1 MDHNENI
8 HLEIA
13 ENLLNER
20 QLAENISRAIY
31 NALDALDAQL
41 MRMVK
46 QEIDKAEYYDGDLYG
61 IQSYCHERMNEL
73 MVLAGVYTFN
83 PNGCSGEQTY
93 KFIQEFTQVSWVE
106 TKVGDIAHASHFN
119 NYTQGQFNN
128 LTDDSLTDEDYKN
141 IEEAYTEKAYH
152 EFTASGGCRD

>member
-1 MDHNENI
+1 MEENL

-13 ENLLNER
+13 DALLQER
-20 QLAENISRAIY
+20 QLAQNICRAIY

-41 MRMVK
+41 QRMVK
-46 QEIDKAEYYDGDLYG
+46 QEIDKSEYYDGDLYG
-61 IQSYCHERMNEL
+61 IQSYCHERMNEI
-73 MVLAGVYTFN
+73 MVLAGVFTFN

-106 TKVGDIAHASHFN
+106 TKIGDIGHVFHFN
-119 NYTQGQFNN
+119 NYTQGEFNA
-128 LTDDSLTDEDYKN
+128 LTGDTSKDY
-141 IEEAYTEKAYH
+141 YTEKSYH

>member
-31 NALDALDAQL
+31 NSLDALDAQL
-41 MRMVK
+41 QRMI
-46 QEIDKAEYYDGDLYG
+46 QREIYECDYYDGEL
-61 IQSYCHERMNEL
+61 QSIKLYCHERMNEL

-83 PNGCSGEQTY
+83 PKGCSGEQTY

-119 NYTQGQFNN
+119 NYTDGQFNN
-128 LTDDSLTDEDYKN
+128 LTDDSGSEDYYN
-141 IEEAYTEKAYH
+141 EKAYH

>member
-1 MDHNENI
+1 MEGNI

-13 ENLLNER
+13 EALLNER
-20 QLAENISRAIY
+20 ELAKNISRAIY
-31 NALDALDAQL
+31 NSLDALGAQL
-41 MRMVK
+41 NQMIK
-46 QEIDKAEYYDGDLYG
+46 QEIDHAEYYDGELRG
-61 IQSYCHERMNEL
+61 ILGYCQERMNEL
-73 MVLAGVYTFN
+73 RVLAGVYTFN

-128 LTDDSLTDEDYKN
+128 LTDDSKSEDYYN
-141 IEEAYTEKAYH
+141 EKAYH

>member
-41 MRMVK
+41 QRMI
-46 QEIDKAEYYDGDLYG
+46 QNEINECDYYDEELQSIKLY
-61 IQSYCHERMNEL
+61 CKERINEL

-128 LTDDSLTDEDYKN
+128 LTDDSESEDYYN
-141 IEEAYTEKAYH
+141 EKAYH
-152 EFTASGGCRD
+152 EFTGSGGCRD

>member
-1 MDHNENI
+1 MEGNI

-13 ENLLNER
+13 EALLNER
-20 QLAENISRAIY
+20 ELAKNISRAIY
-31 NALDALDAQL
+31 NSLDALGAQL
-41 MRMVK
+41 NQMIK
-46 QEIDKAEYYDGDLYG
+46 QEIDHAEYYDGELRG
-61 IQSYCHERMNEL
+61 ILGYCQERMNEL

-119 NYTQGQFNN
+119 NYTQGQFNK
-128 LTDDSLTDEDYKN
+128 LTDDSESEDYYN
-141 IEEAYTEKAYH
+141 EKAYH
-152 EFTASGGCRD
+152 EFTGSGGCRD

>member
-31 NALDALDAQL
+31 NSLDALDAQL
-41 MRMVK
+41 QRMV
-46 QEIDKAEYYDGDLYG
+46 QNEINECDYYEGELQSIKLY
-61 IQSYCHERMNEL
+61 CKERINEL

-128 LTDDSLTDEDYKN
+128 LTDDSESENYYN
-141 IEEAYTEKAYH
+141 EKAYH

>member
-41 MRMVK
+41 MRIVK
-46 QEIDKAEYYDGDLYG
+46 
-61 IQSYCHERMNEL
+61 
-73 MVLAGVYTFN
+73 
-83 PNGCSGEQTY
+83 
-93 KFIQEFTQVSWVE
+93 
-106 TKVGDIAHASHFN
+106 
-119 NYTQGQFNN
+119 
-128 LTDDSLTDEDYKN
+128 
-141 IEEAYTEKAYH
+141 
-152 EFTASGGCRD
+152 

>member
-31 NALDALDAQL
+31 NSLDALDAQL
-41 MRMVK
+41 QRMI
-46 QEIDKAEYYDGDLYG
+46 QNEINECDYYEGELQSIKLY
-61 IQSYCHERMNEL
+61 CKERINEL

-128 LTDDSLTDEDYKN
+128 LTDDSESENYYN
-141 IEEAYTEKAYH
+141 EKAYH

>member
-31 NALDALDAQL
+31 NSLDALDAQL
-41 MRMVK
+41 QRMI
-46 QEIDKAEYYDGDLYG
+46 QNEINECDYYDGELQSIKLY
-61 IQSYCHERMNEL
+61 CKERINEL

-128 LTDDSLTDEDYKN
+128 LTDDSESENYYN
-141 IEEAYTEKAYH
+141 EKAYH

>member
-13 ENLLNER
+13 NALLNER
-20 QLAENISRAIY
+20 QLAQNISMAIY
-31 NALDALDAQL
+31 NSLDALDAQL
-41 MRMVK
+41 QRMIQK
-46 QEIDKAEYYDGDLYG
+46 EINECDYYDGELQSIKLY
-61 IQSYCHERMNEL
+61 CKERVNEL

-93 KFIQEFTQVSWVE
+93 KFIQEFTQVSSVE
-106 TKVGDIAHASHFN
+106 TKVGDIAHASHFT
-119 NYTQGQFNN
+119 NYSQGEFNA
-128 LTDDSLTDEDYKN
+128 LTDDSSEDY
-141 IEEAYTEKAYH
+141 YTEKCYH

>member
-1 MDHNENI
+1 MEGNI

-13 ENLLNER
+13 EALLNER
-20 QLAENISRAIY
+20 ELAKNISRAIY
-31 NALDALDAQL
+31 NSLDALGAQL
-41 MRMVK
+41 NQMIK
-46 QEIDKAEYYDGDLYG
+46 QEIDHAEYYDGELRG
-61 IQSYCHERMNEL
+61 ILGYCQERMNEL
-73 MVLAGVYTFN
+73 RVLAGVYTFN

-119 NYTQGQFNN
+119 NYTQGQFNS
-128 LTDDSLTDEDYKN
+128 LTDDSESEDYYN
-141 IEEAYTEKAYH
+141 EKAYH

>member
-1 MDHNENI
+1 MEGNI

-13 ENLLNER
+13 EALLNER
-20 QLAENISRAIY
+20 ELAKNISRAIY
-31 NALDALDAQL
+31 NSLDALGAQL
-41 MRMVK
+41 NQMIK
-46 QEIDKAEYYDGDLYG
+46 QEIDHAEYYDGELRG
-61 IQSYCHERMNEL
+61 ILGYCQERMNEL
-73 MVLAGVYTFN
+73 RVLAGVYTFN

-128 LTDDSLTDEDYKN
+128 LTDDSQSEDYYN
-141 IEEAYTEKAYH
+141 EKAYH
-152 EFTASGGCRD
+152 EFTGSGGCRD

>member
-1 MDHNENI
+1 MDKNNI

-13 ENLLNER
+13 NALLNER
-20 QLAENISRAIY
+20 QLAENISKAIY

-41 MRMVK
+41 IRMVQ
-46 QEIDKAEYYDGDLYG
+46 QEINKSEYYDGDLHG

-73 MVLAGVYTFN
+73 MVLAGVFTFN

-93 KFIQEFTQVSWVE
+93 KFIQEFTQVSSVE
-106 TKVGDIAHASHFN
+106 TKVGDIAHASHFT
-119 NYTQGQFNN
+119 NYSQGEFNA
-128 LTDDSLTDEDYKN
+128 LTDENSEDY
-141 IEEAYTEKAYH
+141 YTEKCYH

>member
-31 NALDALDAQL
+31 NSLDALDAQL
-41 MRMVK
+41 QRIVK
-46 QEIDKAEYYDGDLYG
+46 QEIDKSEYYNGDLHE
-61 IQSYCHERMNEL
+61 IQSYVHERMNEL
-73 MVLAGVYTFN
+73 MVLAGVFTFN

-128 LTDDSLTDEDYKN
+128 LTDDSESENYYN
-141 IEEAYTEKAYH
+141 EKAYH
-152 EFTASGGCRD
+152 EFTGSGGCRD

>member
-1 MDHNENI
+1 MEGNI

-13 ENLLNER
+13 EALLNER
-20 QLAENISRAIY
+20 ELAKNISRAIY
-31 NALDALDAQL
+31 NSLDALGAQL
-41 MRMVK
+41 NQMIK
-46 QEIDKAEYYDGDLYG
+46 QEIDHAEYYDGELRG
-61 IQSYCHERMNEL
+61 ILGYCQERMNEL
-73 MVLAGVYTFN
+73 RVLAGVYTFN
-83 PNGCSGEQTY
+83 PNGCTGEQTY

-128 LTDDSLTDEDYKN
+128 LTDDSES
-141 IEEAYTEKAYH
+141 EEHYNEKAYH

>member
-31 NALDALDAQL
+31 NSLDALDAQL
-41 MRMVK
+41 QRMV
-46 QEIDKAEYYDGDLYG
+46 QNEINDCDYYEGELQSIKLY
-61 IQSYCHERMNEL
+61 CKERINEL

-128 LTDDSLTDEDYKN
+128 LTDDSESENYYN
-141 IEEAYTEKAYH
+141 EKAYH

>member
-1 MDHNENI
+1 MDHKENI

-13 ENLLNER
+13 EALLNER
-20 QLAENISRAIY
+20 ELAKNISRAIY
-31 NALDALDAQL
+31 NSLDALGAQL
-41 MRMVK
+41 NQMIK
-46 QEIDKAEYYDGDLYG
+46 QEIDHAEYYDGELRG
-61 IQSYCHERMNEL
+61 ILGYCQERMNEL
-73 MVLAGVYTFN
+73 RVLAGVYTFN

-128 LTDDSLTDEDYKN
+128 LTDDFESEDYYN
-141 IEEAYTEKAYH
+141 EKAYH

>member
-13 ENLLNER
+13 EALLNER
-20 QLAENISRAIY
+20 GLAKNISRAIY

-41 MRMVK
+41 LRIV
-46 QEIDKAEYYDGDLYG
+46 QNEIDKAEYYDGDLQS
-61 IQSYCHERMNEL
+61 IKSYCHERMNEI
-73 MVLAGVYTFN
+73 MVLAGVYIFN
-83 PNGCSGEQTY
+83 PDGCQGEQTY

-128 LTDDSLTDEDYKN
+128 LTDDSKSEDYYN
-141 IEEAYTEKAYH
+141 EKAYH

>member
-31 NALDALDAQL
+31 NSLDALDAQL
-41 MRMVK
+41 QRMI
-46 QEIDKAEYYDGDLYG
+46 QNEIDKAEYCDEDLHE
-61 IQSYCHERMNEL
+61 IQSYCHERMKEL
-73 MVLAGVYTFN
+73 TVLAGVFTFN

-106 TKVGDIAHASHFN
+106 TKEDDEDIAHVFHFN
-119 NYTQGQFNN
+119 NYTQEQFNAI
-128 LTDDSLTDEDYKN
+128 TDDSESEDYYN
-141 IEEAYTEKAYH
+141 EKAYH

>member
-13 ENLLNER
+13 EALLNER
-20 QLAENISRAIY
+20 QLAQNISRAIY
-31 NALDALDAQL
+31 NSLDALGAQL
-41 MRMVK
+41 NQMIK
-46 QEIDKAEYYDGDLYG
+46 QEIDHAEYYDGELRG
-61 IQSYCHERMNEL
+61 ILGYCQERMNEL
-73 MVLAGVYTFN
+73 RVLAGVYTFN

-128 LTDDSLTDEDYKN
+128 LTDDSESEDYYN
-141 IEEAYTEKAYH
+141 EKAYH

>member
-1 MDHNENI
+1 MEGNI

-13 ENLLNER
+13 EALLNER
-20 QLAENISRAIY
+20 ELAKNISRAIY
-31 NALDALDAQL
+31 NSLDALGAQL
-41 MRMVK
+41 NQMIK
-46 QEIDKAEYYDGDLYG
+46 QEIDHAEYYDGELRG
-61 IQSYCHERMNEL
+61 ILGYCQERMNEL
-73 MVLAGVYTFN
+73 RVLAGVYTFN

-128 LTDDSLTDEDYKN
+128 LTDDSESEDYYN
-141 IEEAYTEKAYH
+141 EKAYH

>member
-31 NALDALDAQL
+31 NSLDALDAQL
-41 MRMVK
+41 QRMI
-46 QEIDKAEYYDGDLYG
+46 QNEINECDYYEGELQSIKLY
-61 IQSYCHERMNEL
+61 CKERINEL

-119 NYTQGQFNN
+119 NYTDGQFNN
-128 LTDDSLTDEDYKN
+128 LTDDSESENYYN
-141 IEEAYTEKAYH
+141 EKAYH

>member
-20 QLAENISRAIY
+20 QLAKNISRAIY
-31 NALDALDAQL
+31 NSLDALGAQL
-41 MRMVK
+41 NQMIK
-46 QEIDKAEYYDGDLYG
+46 QEIDHAEYYDGELRG
-61 IQSYCHERMNEL
+61 ILGYCQERMNEL
-73 MVLAGVYTFN
+73 RVLAGVYTFN

-128 LTDDSLTDEDYKN
+128 LTDDSESEDYYN
-141 IEEAYTEKAYH
+141 EKAYH

>member
-41 MRMVK
+41 QRMV
-46 QEIDKAEYYDGDLYG
+46 QNEINECDYYDGELQAIKLY
-61 IQSYCHERMNEL
+61 CKERMNEL

-93 KFIQEFTQVSWVE
+93 KFIQEFTQVSSVE

-141 IEEAYTEKAYH
+141 IEEAYNEKCYH

>member
-31 NALDALDAQL
+31 NSLDALDAQL
-41 MRMVK
+41 QRMI
-46 QEIDKAEYYDGDLYG
+46 QNEINECDYYEGELQSIKLY
-61 IQSYCHERMNEL
+61 CKERINEL

-128 LTDDSLTDEDYKN
+128 LTDDSKSEDYYN
-141 IEEAYTEKAYH
+141 EKAYH

>member
-20 QLAENISRAIY
+20 QLAENISRAIH
-31 NALDALDAQL
+31 NLLDALDAQL
-41 MRMVK
+41 TRIIQ
-46 QEIDKAEYYDGDLYG
+46 QEINNCDYYDGELAR

-93 KFIQEFTQVSWVE
+93 KFIQEFTQVSVVQ
-106 TKVGDIAHASHFN
+106 TRVGDIAHASHFN
-119 NYTQGQFNN
+119 NYSQGDFNA
-128 LTDDSLTDEDYKN
+128 LTEDNSEDY
-141 IEEAYTEKAYH
+141 YTEKCYH
-152 EFTASGGCRD
+152 ESTASGGCRD